1 MNKVSSN
8 VMELDLKA
16 LKSKK
21 HIFISGSIGIG
32 KTTVINNLK
41 SQLKDNYGFV
51 DELLGDDLIALSYDK
66 TVEPQR
72 SIELNLQLKKF
83 HQVIFNEYK
92 GKQQTYIYDRG
103 IVDPITFGT
112 LFNKY
117 SENGDLKRELKYI
130 NHLIKKDLNRSIK
143 ARSYLILLVDEVPNI
158 LERIAK
164 RNRDFEKDL
173 PVWLIKGFA
182 KTYLKLA
189 RKFHFT
195 NVYTINVNNLDQEMV
210 AEKVKKLIGEIN
222 EQ

>member
-8 VMELDLKA
+8 VMELDLNA
-16 LKSKK
+16 LKPKK
-21 HIFISGSIGIG
+21 HIFISGSIGVG

-41 SQLKDNYGFV
+41 SQLKDNYGFI

-66 TVEPQR
+66 NVEPQR
-72 SIELNLQLKKF
+72 SIELNLELKKF

-117 SENGDLKRELKYI
+117 SEDGCLKRELKYMR
-130 NHLIKKDLNRSIK
+130 HLIKKDLSKAIK
-143 ARSYLILLVDEVPNI
+143 ARSYLILLVDQVHNI
-158 LERIAK
+158 EERILK

-173 PVWLIKGFA
+173 PIWLIEKFA

-195 NVYTINVNNLDQEMV
+195 NVFTINVNNLSQEAV

>member
-1 MNKVSSN
+1 MNKVNDN
-8 VMELDLKA
+8 VMELDINA
-16 LKSKK
+16 LKPKK

-51 DELLGDDLIALSYDK
+51 DELLGDDLIALSYDEN
-66 TVEPQR
+66 VHPQR
-72 SIELNLQLKKF
+72 SIELNLELKKF

-112 LFNKY
+112 IFNKY
-117 SENGDLKRELKYI
+117 SENGDLKRELKYMRD
-130 NHLIKKDLNRSIK
+130 LIKKDLNHSIK
-143 ARSYLILLVDEVPNI
+143 ARSYLILLVDDVHDI

-164 RNRDFEKDL
+164 RNRDFEQNL
-173 PVWLIKGFA
+173 PIWLIEGFA

-195 NVYTINVNNLDQEMV
+195 NVYTINVNNLDPEMV
-210 AEKVKKLIGEIN
+210 AAKVKNLIGEIN
-222 EQ
+222 ER

>member
-8 VMELDLKA
+8 VMELDLNA
-16 LKSKK
+16 LKPKK

-41 SQLKDNYGFV
+41 SQLKDTYGFV

-66 TVEPQR
+66 NDEPQR
-72 SIELNLQLKKF
+72 SIELNLELKKF

-92 GKQQTYIYDRG
+92 GDKQTYIYDRG

-112 LFNKY
+112 IFNKY
-117 SENGDLKRELKYI
+117 SENGCLKRELKYMR
-130 NHLIKKDLNRSIK
+130 HLIKKDLNDSIK
-143 ARSYLILLVDEVPNI
+143 ARSYLILLTDEVHNI

-173 PVWLIKGFA
+173 PAWLIENFA
-182 KTYLKLA
+182 SEYLKLA
-189 RKFHFT
+189 RKFGFT
-195 NVYTINVNNLDQEMV
+195 NVFAINVNNLSPEMV
-210 AEKVKKLIGEIN
+210 AAKVKKLIGEIN